1 MNNNQLFDKE
11 IREKL
16 YHYSVPG
23 ETGHWE
29 DLTLRMAGR
38 HALKRRRRWM
48 VPAAVAV
55 AAAAVL
61 LLFLFVFVPFTGR
74 LSSLPLHTCK
84 IITPPVG
91 IDVLLAKKDIP
102 HMYSHARLDLLRK
115 ASKVPAVSE
124 VGRIQL
130 LAPVPKPVI
139 ADPKQVATELWPAV
153 TELRTAAAELAAA
166 ELTAAELAAA
176 ELAAAELAAAELAA
190 AELAATEL
198 ELAAAELAADKE
210 KAARALKT
218 QGQDFAGF
226 FPEHP
231 SKVSRINQ
239 KWITAANFSYQGAI
253 NGTYLFT
260 PSTYTTKWETPL
272 SLAASDLSNLGIPDY
287 MAPQFDEDDMNRIS
301 AHFSTP
307 MSAGINVQKEIN
319 KWLSVG
325 FSLTYTLLR
334 GEYQVHT
341 ADKSYIVNQNTH
353 YIGIPVGVY
362 LRAVNTR
369 SLTVYAVG
377 GGAVDRAVADEYMC
391 RLNDVATRQFSP
403 VSGFQWSLYGGLGI
417 EYKWSEL
424 MGIYIE
430 PSVSHYFDNNQPKS
444 IRTIQPTQFKMEV
457 GIRFRI

>member
-1 MNNNQLFDKE
+1 MNNFDKE
-11 IREKL
+11 IRDKLFHYAIPEEKGNWDAL
-16 YHYSVPG
+16 AM
-23 ETGHWE
+23 
-29 DLTLRMAGR
+29 RMAKR
-38 HALKRRRRWM
+38 AAFKRRTRW
-48 VPAAVAV
+48 AWTASAV
-55 AAAAVL
+55 AAAVL
-61 LLFLFVFVPFTGR
+61 LFLFLVVPFTGR
-74 LSSLPLHTCK
+74 LTAPVFQTCT
-84 IITPPVG
+84 IIPAPAGVATWFSTDP
-91 IDVLLAKKDIP
+91 IEEILTHARMDVL
-102 HMYSHARLDLLRK
+102 RN
-115 ASKVPAVSE
+115 ASKVPVVSE
-124 VGRIQL
+124 MTSDILLPPLSKPILATADQL
-130 LAPVPKPVI
+130 AAEPAYTEPAHTPDPVQDALIRTKDATKRQDASYYPLFPIEPPKP
-139 ADPKQVATELWPAV
+139 
-153 TELRTAAAELAAA
+153 
-166 ELTAAELAAA
+166 
-176 ELAAAELAAAELAA
+176 
-190 AELAATEL
+190 
-198 ELAAAELAADKE
+198 
-210 KAARALKT
+210 
-218 QGQDFAGF
+218 
-226 FPEHP
+226 
-231 SKVSRINQ
+231 SRINK

-287 MAPQFDEDDMNRIS
+287 MAPDFGEDDMNRIS

-307 MSAGINVQKEIN
+307 MSAGLNVQKEIN

-353 YIGIPVGVY
+353 YIGIPVGIY

-377 GGAVDRAVADEYMC
+377 GGAVDRAVADEYVC
-391 RLNDVATRQFSP
+391 QLNDVATRQFNP
-403 VSGFQWSLYGGLGI
+403 VQGVQWSLYGGLGI

-444 IRTIQPTQFKMEV
+444 IRTIQPTQFKMEI

>member
-1 MNNNQLFDKE
+1 MNNDQQHRNKNNNHLTGKEDLLFDKMV
-11 IREKL
+11 REKL
-16 YHYSVPG
+16 YHFTVPE
-23 ETGHWE
+23 ETGNWE
-29 DLTLRMAGR
+29 ALALRMAR
-38 HALKRRRRWM
+38 REALRRRRRWTI
-48 VPAAVAV
+48 PAAAV

-61 LLFLFVFVPFTGR
+61 LLFLILFVPFSGR
-74 LSSLPLHTCK
+74 LSSPPTATCRIIQLPAG
-84 IITPPVG
+84 V
-91 IDVLLAKKDIP
+91 DVSFTKKDIP
-102 HMYSHARLDLLRK
+102 HMYSQARLDLLRT
-115 ASKVPAVSE
+115 ASKVPEVSE
-124 VGRIQL
+124 VVRMQTL
-130 LAPVPKPVI
+130 TPLTKPAV
-139 ADPKQVATELWPAV
+139 ADPVQVATELWPA
-153 TELRTAAAELAAA
+153 AK
-166 ELTAAELAAA
+166 
-176 ELAAAELAAAELAA
+176 
-190 AELAATEL
+190 EL
-198 ELAAAELAADKE
+198 ELAAAEFEMAATELKFGATDVE
-210 KAARALKT
+210 KATKGSKT
-218 QGQDFAGF
+218 QDQALADL
-226 FPEHP
+226 FPTDLVKP
-231 SKVSRINQ
+231 SRTNK

-253 NGTYLFT
+253 NGAYLFT
-260 PSTYTTKWETPL
+260 PSTYTSKWETPL

-287 MAPQFDEDDMNRIS
+287 MAPQFGEDDMNRIS

-353 YIGIPVGVY
+353 YIGIPIGVY
-362 LRAVNTR
+362 LRVVNTQ

-391 RLNDVATRQFSP
+391 RLNDVSTRQFSP

-417 EYKWSEL
+417 EYKWSDL